1 MSENKKTLVSRIHEK
16 AEMVDRP
23 FSMMLELTNA
33 CNHRCLFCSHRKMK
47 RSIKMMELPFAK
59 RMVDEAYDMGVR
71 ELALFMMG
79 ESFLYQDIDEIILY
93 AKQKGYEYVYIT
105 SNGALAEPERMK
117 KAIDAG
123 VDSIKF
129 SINAVEREAYK
140 LIHGRDELEAVLKNL
155 EWLYGYKEKHQIPIN
170 IYVSSVAT
178 RYNSNENAIREKLE
192 PLCDELAIYHDMN
205 HEGLMPEV
213 DLFLSDSAVECDVDA
228 RKKAPCPMVFNRLHV
243 TVEGYLTAC
252 CMDTNNYLAYADLHK
267 SDLKSAWNNKIV
279 KELRNKHLCNDL
291 KGSLCFNCINGTKE
305 NTKPLVDQ
313 LASVISD
320 EEIADCKEALTR
332 IEAYDKDNRI

>member
-123 VDSIKF
+123 VDRAAGWQVEVCLEEVCLEEVCRKMECRMAAWVEVF
-129 SINAVEREAYK
+129 SRLA
-140 LIHGRDELEAVLKNL
+140 GWKN
-155 EWLYGYKEKHQIPIN
+155 
-170 IYVSSVAT
+170 
-178 RYNSNENAIREKLE
+178 R
-192 PLCDELAIYHDMN
+192 
-205 HEGLMPEV
+205 
-213 DLFLSDSAVECDVDA
+213 
-228 RKKAPCPMVFNRLHV
+228 
-243 TVEGYLTAC
+243 
-252 CMDTNNYLAYADLHK
+252 
-267 SDLKSAWNNKIV
+267 
-279 KELRNKHLCNDL
+279 
-291 KGSLCFNCINGTKE
+291 
-305 NTKPLVDQ
+305 
-313 LASVISD
+313 
-320 EEIADCKEALTR
+320 
-332 IEAYDKDNRI
+332 

>member
-1 MSENKKTLVSRIHEK
+1 MK
-16 AEMVDRP
+16 
-23 FSMMLELTNA
+23 
-33 CNHRCLFCSHRKMK
+33 LFCMR
-47 RSIKMMELPFAK
+47 
-59 RMVDEAYDMGVR
+59 
-71 ELALFMMG
+71 
-79 ESFLYQDIDEIILY
+79 
-93 AKQKGYEYVYIT
+93 KQKGYEYVYIT

-192 PLCDELAIYHDMN
+192 PLCDELAIYHVMN

-213 DLFLSDSAVECDVDA
+213 DLV
-228 RKKAPCPMVFNRLHV
+228 
-243 TVEGYLTAC
+243 
-252 CMDTNNYLAYADLHK
+252 
-267 SDLKSAWNNKIV
+267 LKRQCGRVRCGCA
-279 KELRNKHLCNDL
+279 
-291 KGSLCFNCINGTKE
+291 
-305 NTKPLVDQ
+305 
-313 LASVISD
+313 
-320 EEIADCKEALTR
+320 
-332 IEAYDKDNRI
+332 

>member
-1 MSENKKTLVSRIHEK
+1 MNLMEVKW
-16 AEMVDRP
+16 P
-23 FSMMLELTNA
+23 LTA
-33 CNHRCLFCSHRKMK
+33 R
-47 RSIKMMELPFAK
+47 
-59 RMVDEAYDMGVR
+59 EAG
-71 ELALFMMG
+71 
-79 ESFLYQDIDEIILY
+79 
-93 AKQKGYEYVYIT
+93 
-105 SNGALAEPERMK
+105 AEPVL
-117 KAIDAG
+117 DQGCAG

-192 PLCDELAIYHDMN
+192 PLCDELAIYHVMN

-243 TVEGYLTAC
+243 YKRAH
-252 CMDTNNYLAYADLHK
+252 LHCK
-267 SDLKSAWNNKIV
+267 V
-279 KELRNKHLCNDL
+279 KPGALLRSPHRVCEIEPGKHLL
-291 KGSLCFNCINGTKE
+291 LFSLNFLFE
-305 NTKPLVDQ
+305 RVDTFLQ
-313 LASVISD
+313 SYQGLSSSRWAK
-320 EEIADCKEALTR
+320 CLWHLRPT
-332 IEAYDKDNRI
+332 